1 MPYASSLPVSATQVT
16 WDWVILGLTFYT
28 VVMVPY
34 NLAINRAYVG
44 VDGDGEDIS
53 LLVVDSIVDVIFFID
68 IIFNF
73 HTSFV
78 GNDGSVIVDEN
89 RIRQNYLK
97 SGAKNMPRNIQ
108 YLLFFGG
115 KIWECVDFQGFVIDI
130 MACLPYDALNVFD
143 TNIKNGAYGNVFS
156 ILKVESE
163 KKSKFP

>member
-1 MPYASSLPVSATQVT
+1 MQVLTITILLCQVT
-16 WDWVILGLTFYT
+16 WDWIILGLTFYT

-34 NLAINRAYVG
+34 NLAINRAYIG

-53 LLVVDSIVDVIFFID
+53 LLVVDSIVDVVFFID

-97 SGAKNMPRNIQ
+97 SGEARN
-108 YLLFFGG
+108 
-115 KIWECVDFQGFVIDI
+115 K
-130 MACLPYDALNVFD
+130 
-143 TNIKNGAYGNVFS
+143 
-156 ILKVESE
+156 
-163 KKSKFP
+163 